1 MDSLLQS
8 LRLKSHYLQTIPQ
21 NQACVLQSILTKSGK
36 YEKLYGVPL
45 HHFSESQYQ
54 SYLKEWSRKSTFF
67 VNRNRVGKYL
77 EWLELQGIPTTIS
90 SFRNIKY
97 SGEQIE
103 NVTRQM
109 FCRIEDIYSLIYR
122 IYFFGE
128 GSYSSKIQEGT
139 ALLLRTIGL
148 NNCDIS
154 ELEESNVDYIKKEIC
169 VNGKIIHEIPE
180 KFLELINICANLKGR
195 YSRSRSLSK
204 TVNFESSPYLLK
216 QIKATEK
223 RNAVFTGNMLKRAMV
238 IWRESRSTKNLT
250 ENLFPKDLNHAYLF
264 CKVLSFEQG
273 HPDQIFDKISK
284 EKQELASRLVGY
296 WTGSRLS
303 GATMQRYFLE
313 EYFSWRVFACR
324 E

>member
-21 NQACVLQSILTKSGK
+21 NQACVLQSILTKSSK

-103 NVTRQM
+103 NVTKHL
-109 FCRIEDIYSLIYR
+109 FSRIEDIYNLVYQT
-122 IYFFGE
+122 YFFGE

-154 ELEESNVDYIKKEIC
+154 ELRENDIDYIKKEIC
-169 VNGKIIHEIPE
+169 VNGKTMHEIPE
-180 KFLELINICANLKGR
+180 SFLELIKICANLKGR
-195 YSRSRSLSK
+195 YSRSRSLNK
-204 TVNFESSPYLLK
+204 TVNFESSLYLLK

-223 RNAVFTGNMLKRAMV
+223 RNAMFTGNMLKRAMV
-238 IWRESRSTKNLT
+238 IWRESSSTKSFG
-250 ENLFPKDLNHAYLF
+250 ESLFPKDLNHAYLF

-296 WTGSRLS
+296 WTGSKLS

-324 E
+324 G

>member
-1 MDSLLQS
+1 
-8 LRLKSHYLQTIPQ
+8 
-21 NQACVLQSILTKSGK
+21 
-36 YEKLYGVPL
+36 
-45 HHFSESQYQ
+45 
-54 SYLKEWSRKSTFF
+54 
-67 VNRNRVGKYL
+67 
-77 EWLELQGIPTTIS
+77 
-90 SFRNIKY
+90 
-97 SGEQIE
+97 
-103 NVTRQM
+103 M
-109 FCRIEDIYSLIYR
+109 FCHIEDIYSLIYR

-264 CKVLSFEQG
+264 CKVLRFEQG